1 MSDIGWIFERERKK
15 IREVR
20 FQIEKKKKK
29 KTKSEALV
37 EDQSTQ
43 SEASCESKMGW
54 ESGGKQLRHPLV
66 RVLGSL

>member
-29 KTKSEALV
+29 K
-37 EDQSTQ
+37 
-43 SEASCESKMGW
+43 
-54 ESGGKQLRHPLV
+54 R
-66 RVLGSL
+66 RVKR